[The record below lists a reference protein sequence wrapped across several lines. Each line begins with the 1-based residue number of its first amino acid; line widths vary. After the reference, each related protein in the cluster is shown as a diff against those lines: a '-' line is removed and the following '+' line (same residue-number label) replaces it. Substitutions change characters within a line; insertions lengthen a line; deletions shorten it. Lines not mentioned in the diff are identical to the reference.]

1 MTKPTTKSGTNHAIG
16 SATLPSTRSFPLMA
30 APVITATAVSP
41 ICAKARIVHAMTLP
55 NMSTRAEVDASR
67 ISTIR
72 DCFSSTTEDA
82 IVFPNVMAAMKNTSP
97 SPRPMKEVS
106 VGSGASGSRCS
117 TSRGR
122 LSEAMSDSGAERRE
136 STARPGGEDGD
147 TTTAA
152 PTTSAVHTT
161 HGTIDHLRGD
171 QGPRL
176 VRIVDVDGFDVID
189 AGHGL
194 RRRRGDRHPVRGRE
208 QGRQRP
214 RDPDEHTEDDD
225 GEDRRDHEGLGLEA
239 DHDLAFDDQAHGG
252 GEPGPVRDC
261 PAHDCVTSWKRRLSA
276 TVCGAKDKTVET
288 VSARRRTASAAVGS
302 GAVKRT
308 QLPSSST
315 TETSGISRTQPR
327 SESVCRVHSGRL
339 RCRRSS

>member
-106 VGSGASGSRCS
+106 VGSGASGSRSS
-117 TSRGR
+117 TSGVR

-136 STARPGGEDGD
+136 STARPVGESGD
-147 TTTAA
+147 STTAA
-152 PTTSAVHTT
+152 STSSAVTRALASFASST
-161 HGTIDHLRGD
+161 STGSMSSMPATACADAEVTATLSVDENRDGSAPETPTST
-171 QGPRL
+171 PRMTME
-176 VRIVDVDGFDVID
+176 RIVEIMKALD
-189 AGHGL
+189 L
-194 RRRRGDRHPVRGRE
+194 RR
-208 QGRQRP
+208 
-214 RDPDEHTEDDD
+214 TM
-225 GEDRRDHEGLGLEA
+225 
-239 DHDLAFDDQAHGG
+239 
-252 GEPGPVRDC
+252 
-261 PAHDCVTSWKRRLSA
+261 
-276 TVCGAKDKTVET
+276 
-288 VSARRRTASAAVGS
+288 
-302 GAVKRT
+302 
-308 QLPSSST
+308 
-315 TETSGISRTQPR
+315 ISRSMTRPMA
-327 SESVCRVHSGRL
+327 VVNPALFVTARL
-339 RCRRSS
+339 MTV